1 MLNNELNAQRVPTRP
16 MCLSR
21 TGNWAVIALTTGKV
35 GRTGTSHPLFFER
48 FFILLHSKRNA
59 VEPPHYK
66 KRISEKI
73 IFLSNT
79 ARQSPDCDLIEPFRS
94 ISVLNIVSKKCP
106 GRLST

>member
-1 MLNNELNAQRVPTRP
+1 MGCQPGRCVFPEQETGLLL
-16 MCLSR
+16 LSPQ
-21 TGNWAVIALTTGKV
+21 
-35 GRTGTSHPLFFER
+35 GR
-48 FFILLHSKRNA
+48 IKRNA

-66 KRISEKI
+66 KRIRERI
-73 IFLSNT
+73 IFLSTT